1 MNEHARIP
9 PGVDPARPAPARIY
23 DYLLSGENNFQS
35 DRDAAKRIMAL
46 VPEIKDCAWANRG
59 FHQRAAR
66 WIAGRGVR
74 QFIDIGSGLPTVG
87 NTHDVVRSVD
97 TTCRVMYVDND
108 PMVRAQSGQLLN
120 GTTEVQVILGDL
132 RDPERLLADPQ
143 LRALI
148 DFSQPTGL
156 LMTAVMHFV
165 ADGSDP
171 RGLMRRYLGA
181 LASGSYLALS
191 HLTSDHKPPRAV
203 REFCRVFARAT
214 EQMHFRSRPEV
225 ERLFDGLKLVSP
237 RDPEGPG
244 RLCYVGDWEAE
255 DADLADS
262 DGSRWLYCGVAR
274 RPLPESGSRDLA
286 WPRDPGRPRDPVRS
300 GTQVRTDVRPDLLD
314 GPAVAV
320 GIGEEDELPA
330 IPGGVQYLHRSDLD
344 AALGQLRAG
353 RLDVG
358 DHQLQAG
365 RRSQV
370 SARRHHLGADHH
382 RACRPGRGHVHHPH
396 RLGGAGVGVEVESQ
410 RAGVELLRPVDVG
423 NRDNHHFQLPV
434 HGMRPFVCRAR
445 WRSQP

>member
-9 PGVDPARPAPARIY
+9 PGVDPARPAPGRIY

-74 QFIDIGSGLPTVG
+74 QFIDIGAGLPTVG
-87 NTHDVVRSVD
+87 NTHEVVRPVD
-97 TTCRVMYVDND
+97 ATCRVAYVDND
-108 PMVRAQSGQLLN
+108 PMVRAQSGPLLN
-120 GTTEVQVILGDL
+120 GVTGVKLILGDL

-143 LRALI
+143 LRTLI

-165 ADGSDP
+165 ADNSDP
-171 RGLMRRYLGA
+171 QGLMRQYLAA
-181 LASGSYLALS
+181 LAPGSYLALS

-203 REFCRVFARAT
+203 REFRRVFARAT

-225 ERLFDGLKLVSP
+225 ERLFDSVRLVSP

-274 RPLPESGSRDLA
+274 RP
-286 WPRDPGRPRDPVRS
+286 
-300 GTQVRTDVRPDLLD
+300 
-314 GPAVAV
+314 
-320 GIGEEDELPA
+320 
-330 IPGGVQYLHRSDLD
+330 
-344 AALGQLRAG
+344 
-353 RLDVG
+353 
-358 DHQLQAG
+358 
-365 RRSQV
+365 
-370 SARRHHLGADHH
+370 
-382 RACRPGRGHVHHPH
+382 
-396 RLGGAGVGVEVESQ
+396 
-410 RAGVELLRPVDVG
+410 
-423 NRDNHHFQLPV
+423 
-434 HGMRPFVCRAR
+434 
-445 WRSQP
+445 